1 MKKKLIF
8 IIIILLSLVP
18 FLPVLPSQYQNP
30 TIIGTRQGLSSTKIN
45 SLIQDTKGFIWV
57 GTEDGLNKFDGHHF
71 TIYKKMER
79 DTTSLSNNNVKAIY
93 SDSEGNLWVGSMMGL
108 QYYNREKDSFTTAS
122 LGQSND
128 VMQKNSFLWIQEDSQ
143 KNVWF
148 SIYNLGVLK
157 YSLITKRSVLYRSI
171 SDGGKLSSKS
181 IRHIMESQNGE
192 VWFTS
197 FDNGIT
203 IYNPKENSFH
213 NYNTE
218 NTNLPTNS
226 ILRVCELSNGNIIV
240 ATLGMGVYLFDR
252 VTSSFVKTS
261 LGVTAF
267 AVEQINDGTVL
278 IGTEGEGL
286 FYVDSLNQK
295 VMRHPAISSLKNDI
309 NGSKMHCLLEDVNG
323 NLWIGMYNDGI
334 CYLPK
339 EPEGFINYKRNY
351 DNKNSLSYG
360 QITGITTDGD
370 GNIWFATDG
379 GGLNF
384 LDKLTGKYIHY
395 RHKAGDRRSLPDD
408 AVVSV
413 FRDSKGV
420 IWAGTYIGGLC
431 RFDKASGSFVSFQYA
446 EGKNSLPDN
455 YVKSIVEDANQN
467 LWLGTDGGGISYFN
481 TTTNTFTNY
490 SSAKNKGLVLD
501 NVACLYLQN
510 NKTLRIGTHA
520 GISWLDVATRK
531 FTSYEDNTSVKNLTI
546 YSINE
551 DHKGDVWLG
560 TTSGLYKYN
569 PRNDSF
575 QYYDLSSRFRNIVI
589 NGIIPYKDQLWLST
603 NEGIVCYVPAS
614 KEIIYFIA
622 NNDLGGANFIRS
634 SYYISPEGEI
644 FFGSGDGCYAFYP
657 EKLNLKEYSPKVY
670 ITDLEIFNEPV
681 TVGKSYKGHLILEK
695 ALDYTK
701 EITLKYSENSF
712 TLRFSSPAILYPSS
726 VYYMCYMDGVDK
738 QWVSY
743 PYTQQSVTYA
753 NLSPG
758 TYTFYVYAS
767 NLPGVRGENVTT
779 LLIEVLPPVWLTWW
793 AKSGYIILS
802 LFILGAIMWVS
813 YIRMR
818 DRNELKMERLRAQ
831 EQEELSRNKMQFFTN
846 ISHEFRTPLTL
857 IVGPLQEMYQTESD
871 KERSHITKMMLR
883 NANRLLRLI
892 NQILDLRKAENNKI
906 EIEAHSINL
915 VSFVQDFIGIFSDM
929 MHRKDISL
937 SLDYNSKDIIIW
949 YDPDQLEKCLY
960 NLLSNAIKYT
970 EDGGRIHIS
979 INRQLD
985 NDVLLSIQDNGL
997 GINKSEQPYLFD
1009 RFYQGEYS
1017 KGSGTGIGLHL
1028 VKTIVEL
1035 HRGRISV
1042 ESEEGVGSC
1051 FTIQIRGGREHLN
1064 ATDCK
1069 AEPWVPLDTDIQLKK
1084 EENTEQESLSSGQES
1099 KEGNK
1104 PLILLVEDETDMRM
1118 YIRHEL
1124 IDLYCIEESK
1134 NGREALNKLE
1144 TLQPDLIISDIMMPE
1159 MDGIEFTR
1167 IVKTNIETC
1176 HIPVILL
1183 TANNEVEHQLEG
1195 LETGAD
1201 SYIVKPFRTD
1211 YLRVRIRKLLEMRKK
1226 MRERIMRML
1235 DLEAKNIDVVNVDE
1249 ILLQNSISFI
1259 RSNISEPELSV
1270 EEMAK
1275 NLNMSRTNLHRK
1287 IKMLTGQSPVEL
1299 IKTIR
1304 MKQAAYFLKKGSL
1317 TISEVAYEVGYN
1329 SLSYFSSSFTS
1340 YWGVSPSVYIKN
1352 SQHESE

>member
-1 MKKKLIF
+1 MKKKLL
-8 IIIILLSLVP
+8 IIIVLLLVLLPILG
-18 FLPVLPSQYQNP
+18 SQYQSP

-45 SLIQDTKGFIWV
+45 SIIQDTKGFIWIS
-57 GTEDGLNKFDGHHF
+57 TEDGLNKFDGHHF
-71 TIYKKMER
+71 TIYKKIEG
-79 DTTSLSNNNVKAIY
+79 DTTSLSNNNIKAIF
-93 SDSEGNLWVGSMMGL
+93 SDSEGNLWIGSMMGL
-108 QYYNREKDSFTTAS
+108 QCYNRQKDNFTTVS
-122 LGQSND
+122 LGQSKD
-128 VMQKNSFLWIQEDSQ
+128 IMQKNSFLGIQEDSH

-157 YSLITKRSVLYRSI
+157 YSLTTKKSVLYKSI
-171 SDGGKLSSKS
+171 TDGGKLSSKS
-181 IRHIMESQNGE
+181 IRHIMESKNGE
-192 VWFTS
+192 IWFTS

-203 IYNPKENSFH
+203 TYNPKTNSFDY
-213 NYNTE
+213 YNTE
-218 NTNLPTNS
+218 NSNLPTNS
-226 ILRVCELSNGNIIV
+226 ILRVSELKNGNIVI
-240 ATLGMGVYLFDR
+240 ATLGMGIYLFDR
-252 VTSSFVKTS
+252 LTNSFIKTD
-261 LGVTAF
+261 LEVTAF
-267 AVEQINDGTVL
+267 AVEKIDDSTVL
-278 IGTEGEGL
+278 IGTEGKGL
-286 FYVDSLNQK
+286 FYIDSPGQK
-295 VMRHPAISSLKNDI
+295 VLRHPAISSLMNDI
-309 NGSKMHCLLEDVNG
+309 NGSKMHCLLEDANG

-339 EPEGFINYKRNY
+339 EPEGFINYRRSY

-360 QITGITTDGD
+360 QITGITTDRN

-379 GGLNF
+379 GGLNY
-384 LDKLTGKYIHY
+384 LDKSTGKYTHY
-395 RHKAGDRRSLPDD
+395 RHKAGDTRSIPDD

-413 FRDSKGV
+413 FRDSKGT

-431 RFDKASGSFVSFQYA
+431 RFDKASGSFVSFQYTG
-446 EGKNSLPDN
+446 GKNSLPDN
-455 YVKSIVEDANQN
+455 YVKSIVEDSNQN
-467 LWLGTDGGGISYFN
+467 LWLGTDGGGVSYFN

-490 SSAKNKGLVLD
+490 SSAQNKGLVLD
-501 NVACLYLQN
+501 NVACLYLQD
-510 NKTLRIGTHA
+510 NKTLRIGTHT
-520 GISWLDVATRK
+520 GISWLDVDTRK
-531 FTSYEDNTSVKNLTI
+531 FTSYEDDPSLKNLTI

-551 DHKGDVWLG
+551 DDNGDIWLG
-560 TTSGLYKYN
+560 TTSGLYKYK
-569 PRNDSF
+569 PKDDSF
-575 QYYDLSSRFRNIVI
+575 EYYDLSSRFRNIVI
-589 NGIIPYKDQLWLST
+589 NGVIPYKNQLWLST
-603 NEGIVCYVPAS
+603 NEGIVCYIPTS
-614 KEIIYFIA
+614 KQIIYFIA

-644 FFGSGDGCYAFYP
+644 FFGSGDGCYAFFP
-657 EKLNLKEYSPKVY
+657 KKLKLKEYSPKVY

-681 TVGKSYKGHLILEK
+681 LVDKLYKGRLILEK
-695 ALDYTK
+695 ALEYTK

-726 VYYMCYMDGVDK
+726 VYYMCYMEGVDK

-758 TYTFYVYAS
+758 TYTFHVYAS
-767 NLPGVRGENVTT
+767 NIPGVQGDNITT
-779 LLIEVLPPVWLTWW
+779 LLIEVLPPIWLTWW
-793 AKSGYIILS
+793 AKLGYVLLS
-802 LFILGAIMWVS
+802 IFILRAIMWIS
-813 YIRMR
+813 YVRMR
-818 DRNELKMERLRAQ
+818 DRNELKMERLRAK

-857 IVGPLQEMYQTESD
+857 IVGPLQEMYQSELD

-906 EIEAHSINL
+906 EIEARPINL
-915 VSFVQDFIGIFSDM
+915 ILFVQDFIGIFSDM
-929 MHRKDISL
+929 VHRKDISL
-937 SLDYNSKDIIIW
+937 SLDYNSKDITIW

-960 NLLSNAIKYT
+960 NLLSNALKYT
-970 EDGGRIHIS
+970 DDGGKIHIS
-979 INRQLD
+979 ILRQLD
-985 NDVLLSIQDNGL
+985 NSVLLNIQDNGL
-997 GINKSEQPYLFD
+997 GISKNEQPYLFD
-1009 RFYQGEYS
+1009 RFYQGESS

-1035 HRGRISV
+1035 HHGNISV
-1042 ESEEGVGSC
+1042 ESEKGVGSC
-1051 FTIQIRGGREHLN
+1051 FTIHIIGGREHLN
-1064 ATDCK
+1064 PADCK
-1069 AEPWVPLDTDIQLKK
+1069 EQPWIPLDTDNELKRRNDISEK
-1084 EENTEQESLSSGQES
+1084 NILIDSNQDEE
-1099 KEGNK
+1099 NK
-1104 PLILLVEDETDMRM
+1104 PLILLVEDEVDMRM

-1124 IDLYCIEESK
+1124 VDLYRIEEAH
-1134 NGREALNKLE
+1134 NGREALNRLE

-1159 MDGIEFTR
+1159 MDGVEFIK

-1183 TANNEVEHQLEG
+1183 TANGEVEHQLEG

-1201 SYIVKPFRTD
+1201 SYIIKPFHTD
-1211 YLRVRIRKLLEMRKK
+1211 YIRVRIRKLLEMRKK
-1226 MRERIMRML
+1226 MRERIVRML
-1235 DLEAKNIDVVNVDE
+1235 DLEAKDVDVTNIDE

-1275 NLNMSRTNLHRK
+1275 SLNMSRTNLHRK

-1304 MKQAAYFLKKGSL
+1304 MKQAAYFLKKGSQ

-1340 YWGVSPSVYIKN
+1340 YWGVSPSMYIKN
-1352 SQHESE
+1352 SQDKSE

>member
-8 IIIILLSLVP
+8 IIVLLLGL
-18 FLPVLPSQYQNP
+18 LPVFSSQYQNP

-45 SLIQDTKGFIWV
+45 SIIQDTKGFIWIS
-57 GTEDGLNKFDGHHF
+57 TEDGLNKFDGHHF
-71 TIYKKMER
+71 TIYKKIEG

-93 SDSEGNLWVGSMMGL
+93 SDSEGNLWVGTMMGL
-108 QYYNREKDSFTTAS
+108 QCYNREKDNFTTAL
-122 LGQSND
+122 LGQSRD
-128 VMQKNSFLWIQEDSQ
+128 IMLKNSILWIQEDSQ

-157 YSLITKRSVLYRSI
+157 YSLITKKSVLYKSF

-181 IRHIMESQNGE
+181 IRHILETKSGDI
-192 VWFTS
+192 WFTS

-203 IYNPKENSFH
+203 VYNTKENSFNYH
-213 NYNTE
+213 NSQNS
-218 NTNLPTNS
+218 NLPTNS
-226 ILRVCELSNGNIIV
+226 ILRVSELNNGNVVI
-240 ATLGMGVYLFDR
+240 ATLGMGVYLFDHLAN
-252 VTSSFVKTS
+252 SFTKTDI
-261 LGVTAF
+261 GVTAF
-267 AVEQINDGTVL
+267 AVEQIRNGDVL

-286 FYVDSLNQK
+286 FYIDSLKQK
-295 VMRHPAISSLKNDI
+295 VLRHPAISSLMNDI
-309 NGSKMHCLLEDVNG
+309 NGSKMHCLLEDANG

-334 CYLPK
+334 CYLAK
-339 EPEGFINYKRNY
+339 EPEGFINYRRSY

-360 QITGITTDGD
+360 QITGITTDRE

-384 LDKLTGKYIHY
+384 LDKSTGKYTHY
-395 RHKAGDRRSLPDD
+395 KHKVGDGSSLPDD

-413 FRDSKGV
+413 FRDSKGT

-431 RFDKASGSFVSFQYA
+431 RFDKASGSFVSYQYS
-446 EGKNSLPDN
+446 EGKNSIPDN
-455 YVKSIVEDANQN
+455 YVKSIVEDMHHNF
-467 LWLGTDGGGISYFN
+467 WLGTDGGGISYFN

-490 SSAKNKGLVLD
+490 SSANNKGLVLD
-501 NVACLYLQN
+501 NIACLYLQN
-510 NKTLRIGTHA
+510 NKVLRIGTHA

-531 FTSYEDNTSVKNLTI
+531 FTSYEDNESIKNLTI

-551 DHKGDVWLG
+551 DNNGEIWLG

-569 PRNDSF
+569 PSEDRF

-614 KEIIYFIA
+614 KQIVYFIA

-644 FFGSGDGCYAFYP
+644 FFGSGDGCYAFFP
-657 EKLNLKEYSPKVY
+657 EKLNLKEYTPKVY

-681 TVGKSYKGHLILEK
+681 SVGKPYRGHLILEN
-695 ALDYTK
+695 ALEYTEK
-701 EITLKYSENSF
+701 ITLKYSENSF

-726 VYYMCYMDGVDK
+726 VYYMCYMEGVDK

-758 TYTFYVYAS
+758 TYTFHVCAS
-767 NLPGVRGENVTT
+767 NIPGVQGENSTT
-779 LLIEVLPPVWLTWW
+779 LVIEVLPPLWLTWW
-793 AKSGYIILS
+793 AKLGYVIFS
-802 LFILGAIMWVS
+802 FFVLGAIMWVV

-831 EQEELSRNKMQFFTN
+831 EQEELNRNKMQFFTN

-857 IVGPLQEMYQTESD
+857 IVGPLQEMYQSESD

-906 EIEAHSINL
+906 EIEACPINL
-915 VSFVQDFIGIFSDM
+915 VLFVQDFIGIFSDLV
-929 MHRKDISL
+929 HRKEISL

-960 NLLSNAIKYT
+960 NLLSNALKYT
-970 EDGGRIHIS
+970 EDGGKVHIS
-979 INRQLD
+979 IVRQLN
-985 NDVLLSIQDNGL
+985 NDVLLGIQDSGL
-997 GINKSEQPYLFD
+997 GISKSEQPYLFD

-1028 VKTIVEL
+1028 VKTIVGL
-1035 HRGRISV
+1035 HHGSISV
-1042 ESEEGVGSC
+1042 ESEEGAGSC
-1051 FTIQIRGGREHLN
+1051 FTIQIRGGREHLDPAN
-1064 ATDCK
+1064 CK
-1069 AEPWVPLDTDIQLKK
+1069 DQAWVPSDTDRELKK
-1084 EENTEQESLSSGQES
+1084 TNKEEMNIPTYSEQDES
-1099 KEGNK
+1099 NK
-1104 PLILLVEDETDMRM
+1104 PLILLVEDEADMRM

-1124 IDLYCIEESK
+1124 IDFYRVEEAN

-1159 MDGIEFTR
+1159 MDGVEFIK

-1183 TANNEVEHQLEG
+1183 TANGEVEHQLEG

-1201 SYIVKPFRTD
+1201 SYIVKPFHTD

-1226 MRERIMRML
+1226 MRERIVRML
-1235 DLEAKNIDVVNVDE
+1235 DLEAKDVDVANVDE

-1275 NLNMSRTNLHRK
+1275 SLNMSRTNLHRK

-1340 YWGVSPSVYIKN
+1340 YWGVSPSVYVKN
-1352 SQHESE
+1352 SQDKSE